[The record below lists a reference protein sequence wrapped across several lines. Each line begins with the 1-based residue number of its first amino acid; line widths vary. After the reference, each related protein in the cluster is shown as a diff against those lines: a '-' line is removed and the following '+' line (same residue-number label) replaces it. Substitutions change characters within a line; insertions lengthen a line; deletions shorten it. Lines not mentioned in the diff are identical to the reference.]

1 MKKRVTKKAIHG
13 ILLESVFNPS
23 DNSPFSTVVAMDD
36 PNYAEL
42 KATELISEARQSF
55 KAGSLR
61 TYHDKLQQAV
71 GLLALARAQRG
82 PVQGKETR
90 QT

>member
-1 MKKRVTKKAIHG
+1 MARKQKVTKKAIHG
-13 ILLESVFNPS
+13 ILLESVFSPS
-23 DNSPFSTVVAMDD
+23 EKTPFSAVVAMDD

-42 KATELISEARQSF
+42 KATELISEARESF

-61 TYHDKLQQAV
+61 TYHDKIQQAV

-82 PVQGKETR
+82 PVRG
-90 QT
+90 